1 MERDERERERERKRE
16 GEREIQYI
24 QIKLQN
30 VKVTIFLGG
39 SSTFYTRA
47 LGLIVFF
54 SISPSHQVNGLCVFL
69 GLIAAPRLAPEPFLR
84 QGVDGDRVDHVVR
97 EVLVQVSQ
105 GVWVLQ
111 REERGEKG
119 REKRRTV
126 NRM

>member
-1 MERDERERERERKRE
+1 MRE
-16 GEREIQYI
+16 GEREIQYV
-24 QIKLQN
+24 QIKLRN
-30 VKVTIFLGG
+30 VKVTIFLRG
-39 SSTFYTRA
+39 SSTFYTHA
-47 LGLIVFF
+47 LGLIVF
-54 SISPSHQVNGLCVFL
+54 SISPSHQVNGLCMFL

-84 QGVDGDRVDHVVR
+84 QGVDGDGVDHVVR

-111 REERGEKG
+111 REERGENG